1 MVLDFWKIAM
11 RPGKPLIF
19 GQIGELPLLG
29 LPGNPVSAFVCALLF
44 LKPAIERLSGLPG
57 DPPRLEPAR
66 LGAAL
71 KANDSREDYL
81 RATLAQQEGAWVATP
96 FPVQDSGMLRNL
108 ALADCLI
115 RRPAGQAAL
124 AAGAAV
130 DIIRL
135 LDL

>member
-1 MVLDFWKIAM
+1 M

-19 GQIGELPLLG
+19 GQIGDLPLLG

-57 DPPRLEPAR
+57 DPPELEPAQ

-71 KANDSREDYL
+71 KANDIREDYL
-81 RATLAQQEGAWVATP
+81 RATLARHGGAWIATP
-96 FPVQDSGMLRNL
+96 FPTQDSGMLRNL

-115 RRPAGQAAL
+115 RRPPGQAAL
-124 AAGAAV
+124 PAGAGV

-135 LDL
+135 QDL